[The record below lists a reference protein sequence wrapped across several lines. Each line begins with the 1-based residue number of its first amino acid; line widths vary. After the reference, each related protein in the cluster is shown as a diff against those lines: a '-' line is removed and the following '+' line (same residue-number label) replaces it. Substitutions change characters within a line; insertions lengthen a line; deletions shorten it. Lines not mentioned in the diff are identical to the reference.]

1 MTLSNELLSPCRHL
15 GPGYPAHH
23 SRLPRSVPLLLR
35 PLGPATSRPDR
46 PGFPLLLQPPTTLL
60 STREDRSCLKNIH
73 FAGQATTPADTHV
86 PPRPWR
92 WPCILAPPGLS
103 ETSASFSSIPRA
115 ADTSHQHP
123 ELPWS
128 LRIRRTPSGP
138 SGRSCFSLPSPQS
151 RSLLNWP
158 WLPRKRLSR
167 ATSSFHVAS
176 LHGHFARASLT

>member
-73 FAGQATTPADTHV
+73 FAGQASTPADTHV

-123 ELPWS
+123 GHPELVSEEP
-128 LRIRRTPSGP
+128 RRAPLVAPVS
-138 SGRSCFSLPSPQS
+138 PSPPLS
-151 RSLLNWP
+151 PAACSTGRGFPANGSLGP
-158 WLPRKRLSR
+158 PAAFTLPPFTGTLPG
-167 ATSSFHVAS
+167 
-176 LHGHFARASLT
+176 LL